1 MATFQRYFM
10 LLSIKI
16 ERKVKGKI
24 VVKLE
29 SAYLLWYMLAVGRMT
44 FRCLYRA
51 VYRHYY
57 SYFYHFLLQFPFLRV
72 CFLFMVESFVVVFF
86 FFPCIFVLLF
96 PLFFYCGVCVF
107 VHSQCSFHL
116 ASAFSHCIFRMHF
129 ENCHTCVYVLH
140 IEYLS
145 VGRKWY
151 STTFSPFLNCVL
163 LSCLLLNWIV
173 CELKAKYDLRILM
186 NRYAFRTTA
195 TIFIRSFGARGCI
208 CSMTAQCCMNN

>member
-1 MATFQRYFM
+1 M

-86 FFPCIFVLLF
+86 FLPCIFVLLF
-96 PLFFYCGVCVF
+96 PLVFLLWCMCVC
-107 VHSQCSFHL
+107 
-116 ASAFSHCIFRMHF
+116 AFAMLISLGFCFQSLHFRMHF

-173 CELKAKYDLRILM
+173 CELKAKYDLRLLM

>member
-86 FFPCIFVLLF
+86 FLPYIFVLLF
-96 PLFFYCGVCVF
+96 PLVFFIV
-107 VHSQCSFHL
+107 
-116 ASAFSHCIFRMHF
+116 
-129 ENCHTCVYVLH
+129 VYVCLCIRNAH
-140 IEYLS
+140 FTWLLLS
-145 VGRKWY
+145 VTAFFECISKIAIPAFMCC
-151 STTFSPFLNCVL
+151 TLNIYL
-163 LSCLLLNWIV
+163 LEGN
-173 CELKAKYDLRILM
+173 
-186 NRYAFRTTA
+186 
-195 TIFIRSFGARGCI
+195 G
-208 CSMTAQCCMNN
+208 TAQLSLHF

>member
-1 MATFQRYFM
+1 M

-86 FFPCIFVLLF
+86 FLPYIFVL
-96 PLFFYCGVCVF
+96 
-107 VHSQCSFHL
+107 CSFHFFFSLWCMCVCAFAMLISLGFCFQSLHFSNAFRKLPYLRLCVAHWIFICWKEMVQHNFLSIFKLCASFLL
-116 ASAFSHCIFRMHF
+116 AV
-129 ENCHTCVYVLH
+129 E
-140 IEYLS
+140 
-145 VGRKWY
+145 
-151 STTFSPFLNCVL
+151 LNCVWTK
-163 LSCLLLNWIV
+163 S
-173 CELKAKYDLRILM
+173 
-186 NRYAFRTTA
+186 
-195 TIFIRSFGARGCI
+195 
-208 CSMTAQCCMNN
+208 